1 MILYIFF
8 GFVLFCFVFFFGI
21 HRRPSLAGKMETINI
36 TNELLREEN
45 VALRKDIS
53 ALEESKS
60 VLQAALSDYELQC
73 EQLQRQIQDREESIA
88 QLKAT
93 PPTTRAAVERDDAAM
108 IQSDVKSAGEIADLT
123 YAIIPNMCAK

>member
-1 MILYIFF
+1 M
-8 GFVLFCFVFFFGI
+8 
-21 HRRPSLAGKMETINI
+21 AGKMETINI

-93 PPTTRAAVERDDAAM
+93 SPTTHAAVEPDDAAM
-108 IQSDVKSAGEIADLT
+108 IQSDAKSESEIADLT
-123 YAIIPNMCAK
+123 YAIFLTCAPSY